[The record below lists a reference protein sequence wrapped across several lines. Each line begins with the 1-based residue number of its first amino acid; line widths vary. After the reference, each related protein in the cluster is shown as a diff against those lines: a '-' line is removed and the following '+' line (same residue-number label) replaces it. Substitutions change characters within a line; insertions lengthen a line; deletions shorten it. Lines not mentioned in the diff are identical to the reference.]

1 MSVLFGRSFAGTCKP
16 VFFCMMEQS
25 HCFQLPPWRLRS
37 ISITV
42 CFPNAW
48 ADGSEENRES
58 RRRSSAGGRYRRS
71 LCVFFAEKGIPKWG
85 DPKSGQGANCIPKS
99 PAQANLPAPAF
110 RRAQKYTN
118 AIIAQPNSFF
128 QWALPIFRQNFKRK
142 ISDSSPK

>member
-1 MSVLFGRSFAGTCKP
+1 MPVLFGRSFAGTCKP

-25 HCFQLPPWRLRS
+25 HFFQLPPWRLRS

-71 LCVFFAEKGIPKWG
+71 LCVFFAEKGNPKMGRSKVRAGSKLHPKKPGTGKPACTRLSQSSKIYKCHYSTAKFFFSMGFANISTKFQKKNLGFIP
-85 DPKSGQGANCIPKS
+85 
-99 PAQANLPAPAF
+99 
-110 RRAQKYTN
+110 
-118 AIIAQPNSFF
+118 
-128 QWALPIFRQNFKRK
+128 
-142 ISDSSPK
+142 